1 MQKPEYLHDRDFAVS
16 LLRRSDVSLH
26 DDLDTSDLC
35 LSLAEQRHEVIHEN
49 PQAWRTVIK
58 SANVQALRLE
68 QWFAECA
75 IWGHEALQNAVEVD
89 PRRRGGI
96 PVLKGTRFTVGQTLA
111 ELAES
116 EGVPEVAERCNL
128 DEATIRE
135 LLHGLALLVERP
147 CR

>member
-1 MQKPEYLHDRDFAVS
+1 MQKPEYLHDRDVG
-16 LLRRSDVSLH
+16 LLRRSVVALH
-26 DDLDTSDLC
+26 DDLDTRDLC
-35 LSLAEQRHEVIHEN
+35 LSLEEQRHEGIHQN
-49 PQAWRTVIK
+49 PRAWRTVIK

-75 IWGHEALQNAVEVD
+75 IWGHESLQNAVEVD

-116 EGVPEVAERCNL
+116 AGVPEVAERCNL
-128 DEATIRE
+128 DVATIRE
-135 LLHGLALLVERP
+135 LLYGLALLVERP